1 MSRTK
6 EKRIFTVVLIA
17 LSACVIYGVS
27 SGLRAN
33 YGVMLDAISTKSG
46 VDYASIS
53 FVMAVSQLMVGI
65 VQPLF
70 GVVALKKGNSFVL
83 CLGAVMIAV
92 GLLAIPY
99 CHSTLSLLL
108 FLGIILSGGTGAMAF
123 GVVMGAVTPALG
135 EKKAA
140 MLSGFVS
147 ASSGLGG
154 TVLAPVMQG
163 LIERAGLRMM
173 LIVLCIPV
181 ILLIPISLWLS
192 KAEKGAKEV
201 ETVSE
206 QQSPSLRSLAKD
218 AAADKSYLCVAGA
231 FFTCGFHMVII
242 ETHLFSQYV
251 SYGFTEQSAALAFS
265 VYGVAAMLGCIIN
278 GVLDSRFPNKWILG
292 STYAVRIPI
301 VLGLLL
307 LQKTPLLLYGSA
319 ALLGLTG
326 NATVPPTSG
335 LIGKLWGTERLAAL
349 FGIAFLFH
357 QIGGFFSGW
366 LGGLCVSATGGYTL
380 IWCVSMALSALAAL
394 ASFQIKE
401 QVKGIGNANGHE

>member
-1 MSRTK
+1 MSATK
-6 EKRIFTVVLIA
+6 EKRVFTAFLIA

-33 YGVMLDAISTKSG
+33 YGVMLDAISSKSG

-53 FVMAVSQLMVGI
+53 FVMAVAQLMVGI

-70 GVVALKKGNSFVL
+70 GIVALKKGNSFVL
-83 CLGAVMIAV
+83 GFGAIMIAV

-108 FLGIILSGGTGAMAF
+108 FLGIILSGGTGAMAL
-123 GVVMGAVTPALG
+123 GAVTPALG
-135 EKKAA
+135 EKRAA

-173 LIVLCIPV
+173 LIVLCVPV

-192 KAEKGAKEV
+192 KSEKGAKEV
-201 ETVSE
+201 GTVSGR
-206 QQSPSLRSLAKD
+206 QSPSLRALAKD
-218 AAADKSYLCVAGA
+218 AAGDKSYLCVAGA

-265 VYGVAAMLGCIIN
+265 VYGVTAMLGCIIN
-278 GVLDSRFPNKWILG
+278 GVLDSRFPNKWVLG
-292 STYAVRIPI
+292 DTYAVRIPI

-307 LQKTPLLLYGSA
+307 LPKTPLLLYGSA

-401 QVKGIGNANGHE
+401 QEKGIGDTNGHE

>member
-1 MSRTK
+1 MSRTRK
-6 EKRIFTVVLIA
+6 TSVYTICLIA
-17 LSACVIYGVS
+17 LSACVIYGIS

-33 YGVMLDAISTKSG
+33 YGVMLSAIAEKSG
-46 VDYASIS
+46 VAYASVS
-53 FVMAVSQLMVGI
+53 FVMGTAQLMVGV

-83 CLGAVMIAV
+83 GLGAVMITA
-92 GLLAIPY
+92 GLLGIPY
-99 CHSTLSLLL
+99 CHSTFSLLL
-108 FLGIILSGGTGAMAF
+108 FLGVILSGGTGAMAF

-135 EKKAA
+135 EKRAA

-154 TVLAPVMQG
+154 TILAPVMQR
-163 LIERAGLRMM
+163 LLERAGLMSM
-173 LIVLCIPV
+173 LMVLCVPV
-181 ILLIPISLWLS
+181 ILLIPVSFWLS
-192 KAEKGAKEV
+192 RAEKDAKEMEAV
-201 ETVSE
+201 PGQPPVS
-206 QQSPSLRSLAKD
+206 LLALVKD
-218 AAADKSYLCVAGA
+218 AATDRSYLCIAGA

-242 ETHLFSQYV
+242 ETHLYSQYV
-251 SYGFTEQSAALAFS
+251 SFGFSEQHAALAFS
-265 VYGVAAMLGCIIN
+265 LYGVAAMLGCVVN
-278 GVLDSRFPNKWILG
+278 GALDSRFPNKWVLG
-292 STYAVRIPI
+292 GTYAARVPI

-307 LQKTPLLLYGSA
+307 LPKTPLLLYGSA

-335 LIGKLWGTERLAAL
+335 LIGRLWGTERLAAL

-380 IWCVSMALSALAAL
+380 IWCVSMALSAGAAF
-394 ASFQIKE
+394 ASFQIRE
-401 QVKGIGNANGHE
+401 